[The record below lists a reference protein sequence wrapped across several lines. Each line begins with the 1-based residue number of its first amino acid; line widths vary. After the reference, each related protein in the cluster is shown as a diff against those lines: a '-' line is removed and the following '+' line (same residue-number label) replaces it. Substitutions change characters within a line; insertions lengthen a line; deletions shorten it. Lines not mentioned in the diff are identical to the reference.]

1 MVNAVA
7 SGAAL
12 PSLFL
17 VSAADYAQREAAIA
31 AAVAKLP
38 AEVSIGVILEGLPAG
53 AMPLQSTSTV
63 QVQRIAPGCFCCIGN
78 LTMRVTLNRLL
89 RSKPQYLFLGI
100 ASAEHL
106 DNVLQVLRSA
116 PYTDLLKIENSDDL
130 IVD

>member
-7 SGAAL
+7 SDVAL
-12 PSLFL
+12 PSLSL

-31 AAVAKLP
+31 TAVAKLP
-38 AEVSIGVILEGLPAG
+38 AVAKIGVILEGLPAG
-53 AMPLQSTSTV
+53 AMPLQSTATL

-116 PYTDLLKIENSDDL
+116 PYADLLKIENNIILASN
-130 IVD
+130 